1 MEEAQLFQILKNKLF
16 PDLLKAKNQMSR
28 WDCYSP
34 LKKYRIELKCRKAHY
49 PTLLLEK
56 KKYDAMILECSKHN
70 DIPLY
75 INSTPK
81 GIFIFNLLKITP
93 IWEINSK
100 NPASTHFGNYDKV
113 PKEVCYLNIAEAKML
128 KFS

>member
-1 MEEAQLFQILKNKLF
+1 MIEEQLFQILKNQLF

-28 WDCYSP
+28 WDCYSSS
-34 LKKYRIELKCRKAHY
+34 KKYRIELKCRKAHY

-56 KKYDAMILECSKHN
+56 KKYDAMILECAKHN

-81 GIFIFNLLKITP
+81 GIFIFNLLKINP

-100 NPASTHFGNYDKV
+100 NPATTNFGSYNRIA
-113 PKEVCYLNIAEAKML
+113 KEVCYLNIEDAKML

>member
-1 MEEAQLFQILKNKLF
+1 MIEEQLFKILKDQVF

-34 LKKYRIELKCRKAHY
+34 SKKYRIELKCRKVHY

-56 KKYDAMILECSKHN
+56 KKFDAMILESAKHN

-81 GIFIFNLLKITP
+81 GIFIFNLLKINP

-100 NPASTHFGNYDKV
+100 NPATTNFGSYDRV
-113 PKEVCYLNIAEAKML
+113 EKEVCYLDITEAKML

>member
-1 MEEAQLFQILKNKLF
+1 
-16 PDLLKAKNQMSR
+16 
-28 WDCYSP
+28 
-34 LKKYRIELKCRKAHY
+34 
-49 PTLLLEK
+49 
-56 KKYDAMILECSKHN
+56 MILECSKHN

-81 GIFIFNLLKITP
+81 GIYIFNLLKINP

-100 NPASTHFGNYDKV
+100 NPATTNFGSYDRV
-113 PKEVCYLNIAEAKML
+113 EKEVCYLDIAEAKML